1 MVEQAS
7 CDGGLR
13 FGAIRAVAQSGE
25 LLVERLDR
33 GFALFQQAIDER
45 FLAVDQ

>member
-33 GFALFQQAIDER
+33 GFALFQQTIDER